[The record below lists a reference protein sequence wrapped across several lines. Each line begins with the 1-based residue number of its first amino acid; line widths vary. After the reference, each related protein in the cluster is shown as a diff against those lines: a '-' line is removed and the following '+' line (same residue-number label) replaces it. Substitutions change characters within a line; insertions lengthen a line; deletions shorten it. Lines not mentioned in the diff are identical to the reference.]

1 MDDEPMIDKVI
12 DLASRKS
19 SQETAWFGRLQKSK
33 DGAPLPTIANAL
45 IIFGHD
51 PVLTGI
57 VAFNEFRD
65 DYVLVRAAP
74 KSRPADKDL
83 PGPYPR
89 PWAPADETLIQA
101 YIQQVYMPRFTAQS
115 TQQVMIT
122 AAALNRFHPVR
133 EWLAGLRWDNVK
145 RLDNW
150 LSNAFDCDPT
160 PFVKAAGAKAL
171 IAAVRRVMKPGVKFD
186 HMLVLEGLQGIGKSR
201 GVRALCPDETWFSD
215 DVPADLSNKDA
226 SLSLS
231 GVWLLE
237 FAEIEHLI
245 RAEVETIKA
254 FLSRQT
260 DRFRP
265 PYGRTFIERPR
276 QCVFIGTTNSDDYL
290 RDVSGNR
297 RIWPVKCRAADI
309 HWVEINRDQLWAEA
323 AERERRGEVV
333 WLDDEPLR
341 ADATREQV
349 DRMAEDVWQHK
360 VSEWVKNYPW
370 VRIDQVLEH
379 GLGVPTERMSKPQEM
394 RVGKILRSLGW
405 AKKVR
410 RVDGANTKVWIFDDA
425 TAEGE
430 TSGKN

>member
-1 MDDEPMIDKVI
+1 MDDEPMIDKII
-12 DLASRKS
+12 DLASRRPS
-19 SQETAWFGRLQKSK
+19 EESAWFGRLQKSK

-45 IIFGHD
+45 TIFGND
-51 PVLTGI
+51 PVLSGI

-74 KSRPADKDL
+74 PARSNDAPL

-101 YIQQVYMPRFTAQS
+101 YLQQVYMPRFTAQS
-115 TQQVMIT
+115 TQQSMVA

-133 EWLAGLRWDNVK
+133 QYLGTLVWDGVK

-150 LSNAFDCDPT
+150 LINAFDCDQT
-160 PFVKAAGAKAL
+160 AFVRAAGAKIM
-171 IAAVRRVMKPGVKFD
+171 IAAVRRVMQPGVKFD
-186 HMLVLEGLQGIGKSR
+186 YMLVLEGLQGLGKSR
-201 GVRALCPDETWFSD
+201 GVRALCPDRSWFSD
-215 DVPADLSNKDA
+215 AIPADLTNKDA
-226 SLSLS
+226 ALSLS
-231 GVWLLE
+231 GVWILE

-265 PYGRTFIERPR
+265 PYGRIFVERPR

-290 RDVSGNR
+290 RDASGNR
-297 RIWPVKCRAADI
+297 RIWPAKTRAADI
-309 HWVEINRDQLWAEA
+309 HWIELNRDQLWAEA
-323 AERERRGEVV
+323 VSRERGGEVI
-333 WLDDEPLR
+333 WLDDEPIQVE
-341 ADATREQV
+341 AAKEQL

-360 VSEWVKNYPW
+360 VKAWVQDMPW

-379 GLGVPTERMSKPQEM
+379 GLAVPTERMSKPHEM

-405 AKKVR
+405 EKKVR
-410 RVDGANTKVWIFDDA
+410 RIDGANAKVWMPPSA
-425 TAEGE
+425 TAGEG
-430 TSGKN
+430 